1 MTSENPA
8 ALFGLTTKG
17 KLLPGMDADF
27 IILDDEDRLIQTY
40 VNGVCV
46 YDYHQEA
53 TVNPRFIDQL
63 Q

>member
-1 MTSENPA
+1 
-8 ALFGLTTKG
+8 
-17 KLLPGMDADF
+17 MDADF